1 MNKLTEWLTKPFIE
15 DLNEDVNLP
24 INVGDTV
31 KMGKFKNKKVVV
43 KKIDWNEKGDLLIN
57 GRPALK
63 FRMTKDSNLDFN
75 NKSEQLKEGVNDP
88 GIFKAVFLAGGP
100 GSGKTF
106 AARNLFGMPD
116 SVNISMSGM
125 KMVNSDKELKHLL
138 NKYGFGTDLDKMPD
152 ELFNQLTN
160 PKDKDYSGLR
170 DYSKSLT
177 KQRMKQYREGR
188 LGMIVDGTGHKWKN
202 IKKEKQELEKLG
214 YDTYMIFVNTS
225 LEVAQ
230 QRNQKRDRIL
240 PPKLLEKSW
249 RDVQNNR
256 GAFKSLFKNN
266 FIEIQNNETL
276 NDTQIEKKFR
286 SLARKYTNVFMKR
299 PITNKIAKS
308 WIKKQQILKKSSIK
322 EFVNKPKMKKALQH
336 LVDKNLVPKE
346 YVKNIKK
353 LQTFLTNNPM
363 VMTQLLRLLGEKVN
377 EAFAV
382 RGSKVEKFI
391 TGKNLTHKGKK
402 YKEIEFETLGID
414 NNTKMVKLR
423 ILAPKK
429 LFGQEVPVR
438 FQTLRRGPFLKTDTG
453 KKLKEQKEIKKV
465 VGIYGGRFQPFGP
478 HHKKTYEWLKTQFD
492 DVYIVTSNLKS
503 LPRHPMNFKEK
514 VRHMTKM
521 GIPKNRISQEKNLYG
536 VKDALKGYDEDTTA
550 VIYVVGKKDAGR
562 LKSGTYFDDYK
573 KNKNSM
579 VGFKERGYI
588 LTAPHVSMKVAG
600 MEVSGTSMRQLLG
613 SPEYADDRER
623 RFKKFFGYYDKGVF
637 NMMTN
642 KFKKLFES
650 IDDFLINNPNTI
662 PNLLNEASTTTAF
675 GIDDGPPTFYNSFTD
690 YKGIVNKWVE
700 ELYSDMGWEVVSYM
714 IGDKAI
720 DPGFDYTSKTDT
732 VPAVAYG
739 KRGTGAYGERFGEMN
754 PIKAYKNHISY
765 VIDGLGFEVLE
776 WLGFTKDGKD
786 TTGVDVEVPIG
797 FGVDAKSQNTERKK
811 NLALTSKEDTQG
823 DTLTAIDAKLDKRKK
838 GVKQT
843 IVIPHKKPR
852 KNVKEVLNL
861 EKEIDLLV
869 EGGAY
874 GHMAHPFD
882 DNNLT
887 FGDLRNIIIDGLGGT
902 LDREDNVTEKLDGQN
917 LMVSWVDG
925 ELRAARNKG
934 HLKNHGKA
942 APTIKGVKSIFSGRG
957 NIAKAFI
964 GAMTDLE
971 KAVGRLSDPQKEKVF
986 GNGSKWM
993 NLEIIFPQ
1001 TANIIDYDI
1010 SEIVFHGT
1018 VEYNKS
1024 GRPIGQPRDSAR
1036 MLAGM
1041 IKQTNNHIQKMF
1053 KIGKPNFLTVPKS
1066 QDFSKKKAKY
1076 LSKLNKLQKHY
1087 ALRSTDTLGEYH
1099 RAYWEEY
1106 IFNASKQFN
1115 FNLKNNH
1122 LVGLVNRW
1130 AFFDKTY
1137 KIAQLKKDF
1146 KSDPK
1151 WLDWVLSTDKEN
1163 HTKISKEN
1171 IKPFEVLFF
1180 EVGSEILKNISG
1192 FLAVSPDKAV
1202 LKIRKDVIKSM
1213 KELQSKRNI
1222 DKLKNLKIQIEKL
1235 KEIGGLDAVVPSEGI
1250 VFKYKGNVYKFT
1262 GAFAPINQIIG
1273 SLKFG

>member
-75 NKSEQLKEGVNDP
+75 NKSEQLKEGVEDK

-106 AARNLFGMPD
+106 VSRQLFGMPD

-138 NKYGFGTDLDKMPD
+138 KKYGFGTDLDKMPD
-152 ELFNQLTN
+152 DLFKQLTD
-160 PKDKDYSGLR
+160 PTDKDYSGLR
-170 DYSKSLT
+170 DFSKSLT
-177 KQRMKQYREGR
+177 KQRKKLYKKGR
-188 LGMIVDGTGHKWKN
+188 LGMIIDGTGHKWKN
-202 IKKEKQELEKLG
+202 VKSDKVELEKLG
-214 YDTYMIFVNTS
+214 YDTYMIFVDTS

-230 QRNQKRDRIL
+230 KRNQERDRIL
-240 PPKLLEKSW
+240 PPNLLKKSW
-249 RDVQNNR
+249 QDVQKNR

-266 FIEIQNNETL
+266 FIEIKNNETL
-276 NDTQIEKKFR
+276 NDKQIEKKFG
-286 SLARKYTNVFMKR
+286 SLTRKYINVFMNK
-299 PITNKIAKS
+299 PIKSQIAKN
-308 WIKKQQILKKSSIK
+308 WIRKQQILKKNESIGLDAGGGIINGSPDSK
-322 EFVNKPKMKKALQH
+322 KVKKNKTDRMSGYEKVSEIFPKGAGRKVSKALQ
-336 LVDKNLVPKE
+336 
-346 YVKNIKK
+346 KK
-353 LQTFLTNNPM
+353 SPT
-363 VMTQLLRLLGEKVN
+363 
-377 EAFAV
+377 
-382 RGSKVEKFI
+382 
-391 TGKNLTHKGKK
+391 
-402 YKEIEFETLGID
+402 
-414 NNTKMVKLR
+414 
-423 ILAPKK
+423 
-429 LFGQEVPVR
+429 
-438 FQTLRRGPFLKTDTG
+438 
-453 KKLKEQKEIKKV
+453 IKKV
-465 VGIYGGRFQPFGP
+465 VGIYPGRFQPFGP
-478 HHKKTYEWLKTQFD
+478 HHKKTYDWLKTQVD

-514 VRHMTKM
+514 VRHMVKM
-521 GIPKNRISQEKNLYG
+521 GIPKSEISQEKNLYG
-536 VKDALKGYDEDTTA
+536 VKDALTGYDKDTTA

-562 LKSGTYFDDYK
+562 LKSGAYFDDYK
-573 KNKNSM
+573 KNKDSM

-588 LTAPHVSMKVAG
+588 LTAPHVAMKAAG

-613 SPEYADDRER
+613 SPEYEDDRKR
-623 RFKKFFGYYDKGVF
+623 RFKKFFGYFDQGVY

-650 IDDFLINNPNTI
+650 IDDFLINNPDTI

-675 GIDDGPPTFYNSFTD
+675 GIDDGPPTFYNSFGD
-690 YKGIVNKWVE
+690 YKVIVNKWVD

-739 KRGTGAYGERFGEMN
+739 KRGTGAYGERFGEKD

-765 VIDGLGFEVLE
+765 VIDGLGFEVLD
-776 WLGFTKDGKD
+776 WLGFTKDGKE
-786 TTGVDVEVPIG
+786 TTGVDVEVPVG
-797 FGVDAKSQNTERKK
+797 FGVDGKNQNTDRKK
-811 NLALTSKEDTQG
+811 NLALTSKEDKQG
-823 DTLTAIDAKLDKRKK
+823 DSLTAIDAKLDMRKK

-843 IVIPHKKPR
+843 IVIPHKKSR

-861 EKEIDLLV
+861 EKEIELLV
-869 EGGAY
+869 VGGAY

-887 FGDLRNIIIDGLGGT
+887 FGDLRNIIIDGLGGK

-971 KAVGRLSDPQKEKVF
+971 KAIGRLTDPQKEKIF

-1076 LSKLNKLQKHY
+1076 LKKLNTLQKQY

-1106 IFNASKQFN
+1106 IFNASKQFD

-1137 KIAQLKKDF
+1137 KISQMKKDF

-1192 FLAVSPDKAV
+1192 FLAVSPDKTV
-1202 LKIRKDVIKSM
+1202 SKIRKDVIKSM

-1250 VFKYKGNVYKFT
+1250 VFKYKGNIYKFT